1 MDKKVSFIFKKK
13 ECYKVDDIQYWVWL
27 SSIPGIGAVK
37 SKKLL
42 EHFKSPYNIWKAKE
56 NELKE
61 LTFLTGSDVY
71 NLMNVQIRKQVK
83 KHLENIYKNN
93 IKILTINDEL
103 YPSYLKNIYDPPVVL
118 YVKGSF
124 KRNEK
129 YLAVVGSRKATSY
142 GLSMAQTIS
151 KELSNY
157 GITVVSGMARG
168 VDSYAHKGVVD
179 AGGRTIAVLGC
190 GLDIV
195 YPYENKKLMES
206 IIENGA
212 CVSEYL
218 PGTAPLANNF
228 PARNRI
234 ISGISL
240 GVIVIEAGE
249 RSGSLITA
257 DFALEQGREVFA
269 LPGNVC
275 SLKSAGTNKLI
286 KEGAKIVTSIE
297 DILEEINISFS
308 DENMEKF
315 FEKNILDESFFK
327 GLDHEERTVASC
339 LKFEPSNIDLISK
352 KTGFSVQLVSSILIM
367 LELKG
372 IVEQL
377 PGKIYKL
384 KH

>member
-1 MDKKVSFIFKKK
+1 M
-13 ECYKVDDIQYWVWL
+13 VDNKQYWVWL
-27 SSIPGIGAVK
+27 SSLPGIGAVK
-37 SKKLL
+37 SKALL
-42 EHFKSPYNIWKAKE
+42 NHFEDPYNIWNAKE
-56 NELKE
+56 NELNK
-61 LTFLTGSDVY
+61 LPFLTSKDVG
-71 NLMNVQIRKQVK
+71 NLINIKIK
-83 KHLENIYKNN
+83 ESAKIHLDNIFKNN

-103 YPSYLKNIYDPPVVL
+103 YPYYLKNIYDPPSVL
-118 YVKGSF
+118 YVKGDI
-124 KRNEK
+124 RINDK
-129 YLAVVGSRKATSY
+129 YIAVVGSRKATSY
-142 GLSMAQTIS
+142 GLSMAHTIS
-151 KELSNY
+151 CELSRY

-168 VDSYAHKGVVD
+168 IDSYAHKGILSV
-179 AGGRTIAVLGC
+179 GGRTIAVLGC

-195 YPYENKKLMES
+195 YPNENKKLMDS

-218 PGTAPLANNF
+218 PGIAPLANNF

-257 DFALEQGREVFA
+257 NFALDQGREVFA

-275 SLKSAGTNKLI
+275 SINSTGTNRLI
-286 KEGAKIVTSIE
+286 KEGAKMVTGIE

-308 DENMEKF
+308 NENMENF
-315 FEKNILDESFFK
+315 FTGSFANDKLFKDLDK
-327 GLDHEERTVASC
+327 EEIKIASC
-339 LKFEPSNIDLISK
+339 LKTEPLHIDNISK
-352 KTGFSVQLVSSILIM
+352 KTGFSIQLVSSVLIM

-384 KH
+384 KY

>member
-1 MDKKVSFIFKKK
+1 M
-13 ECYKVDDIQYWVWL
+13 DDIQYWVWL